1 MSTSMNR
8 PKNKSTTAPDILN
21 KSQNWIQKV
30 SSLRLSNIRVGY
42 QLTSFIGNENKKE
55 NDHKDM
61 KPQNIFVPLFVKI
74 VSYSD
79 CYYVVLGGISGIRI
93 CQILE
98 ATSTTTDVTVELI
111 YEDVNISC
119 IDCCLYDPTHSQLS
133 FAILFS
139 GPKSEETT
147 HVIRIVVLD
156 NPPRTLFEHEFEG
169 VAEKIAST
177 NSFLLVAISPGSL
190 RIFLGE
196 KLHPITEIPSIYYTP
211 VVFATAPRWIAVQS
225 KFDFFLFYSHRC

>member
-1 MSTSMNR
+1 MNR
-8 PKNKSTTAPDILN
+8 PKSKSTTAPDILS
-21 KSQNWIQKV
+21 KSQNWMQKV

-42 QLTSFIGNENKKE
+42 QLTSLIGSENKKD
-55 NDHKDM
+55 NDHKDS
-61 KPQNIFVPLFVKI
+61 KIQDTFVPLFVKI

-79 CYYVVLGGISGIRI
+79 CYYIILGGVSGIRI
-93 CQILE
+93 CQVHE

-111 YEDVNISC
+111 YEDISISC

-133 FAILFS
+133 FAILLS
-139 GPKSEETT
+139 GEKRDDTT

-156 NPPRTLFEHEFEG
+156 NPPRTVFEHEFEG
-169 VAEKIAST
+169 VAAKIAST

-190 RIFLGE
+190 RIFFGE
-196 KLHPITEIPSIYYTP
+196 KLQPITEIPSIYYTP

-225 KFDFFLFYSHRC
+225 E

>member
-1 MSTSMNR
+1 MSR

-42 QLTSFIGNENKKE
+42 QFTSFIGNEQKKE
-55 NDHKDM
+55 NESKDIRLQDTFI
-61 KPQNIFVPLFVKI
+61 PVFVKI
-74 VSYSD
+74 VTYAD
-79 CYYVVLGGISGIRI
+79 CYYVLLGGLYGIRI

-111 YEDVNISC
+111 YEDTSVSC

-139 GPKSEETT
+139 GSKDETT
-147 HVIRIVVLD
+147 HVIRIVVFE
-156 NPPRTLFEHEFEG
+156 NSPRTLFEHEFEG
-169 VAEKIAST
+169 VAQKIAST

-190 RIFLGE
+190 RIFLGN
-196 KLHPITEIPSIYYTP
+196 KLHPITEIPSIYHTP

-225 KFDFFLFYSHRC
+225 KFE